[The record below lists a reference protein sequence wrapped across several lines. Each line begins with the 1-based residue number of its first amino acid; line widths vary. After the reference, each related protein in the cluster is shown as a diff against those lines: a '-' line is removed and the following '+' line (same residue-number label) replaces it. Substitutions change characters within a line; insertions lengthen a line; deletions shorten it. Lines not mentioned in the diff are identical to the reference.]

1 MNNFLLVFA
10 GLLVIPFISRSQL
23 QEFEI
28 KEVNLIDQI
37 NQLNKTASEVYDSV
51 PEMSFK
57 LANMAM
63 NLAREQNFDAGV
75 AEAHLNLGN
84 YYKLKLLQ
92 SKRLDNYSSALAI
105 FKNLNDTINLALTY
119 KLIGSV
125 YASEGLID
133 KMLDNLNESIALYS
147 QLNDSDGIYSCYLEM
162 GNGYYWAKDYSN
174 STKYYLLS
182 LSSLEGVNDSQN
194 RLAGIF
200 NNLGVNHL
208 EQGNYSKALDYFRQS
223 YSIYYGTNNLR
234 RLTANYYN
242 SARALIG
249 MAEYDSAMTFAIKS
263 HELSLNLKIDAALVE
278 STQLLA
284 ELFEEAR
291 NYQEAYKYQKMHSQL
306 VDSIRNVETARVI
319 DNYASALEIEE
330 AKLLI
335 EVARKEHLITK
346 IYRNLAAVGFFL
358 VVLFSITG
366 FLIWRGRHHK
376 KMANFDAQKKLVEA
390 EVENLSLRKKLI
402 NDELEFKNR
411 EVTVYSMK
419 AVQKNTF
426 LKEIRT
432 IVDQIVE
439 ENQQETPNLRKLLN
453 LIDSNST
460 TDKGWDEF
468 KKSFEKVH
476 QDFFSRIKEK
486 HPDVTSKE
494 LEHCAL
500 IKLNRN
506 LKETASVMGITSE
519 SVKMARH
526 RLKKKLNLGPEESL
540 VDYLIKF

>member
-1 MNNFLLVFA
+1 M
-10 GLLVIPFISRSQL
+10 
-23 QEFEI
+23 
-28 KEVNLIDQI
+28 
-37 NQLNKTASEVYDSV
+37 AS
-51 PEMSFK
+51 
-57 LANMAM
+57 
-63 NLAREQNFDAGV
+63 
-75 AEAHLNLGN
+75 
-84 YYKLKLLQ
+84 
-92 SKRLDNYSSALAI
+92 
-105 FKNLNDTINLALTY
+105 
-119 KLIGSV
+119 
-125 YASEGLID
+125 
-133 KMLDNLNESIALYS
+133 
-147 QLNDSDGIYSCYLEM
+147 
-162 GNGYYWAKDYSN
+162 
-174 STKYYLLS
+174 
-182 LSSLEGVNDSQN
+182 
-194 RLAGIF
+194 
-200 NNLGVNHL
+200 
-208 EQGNYSKALDYFRQS
+208 
-223 YSIYYGTNNLR
+223 
-234 RLTANYYN
+234 
-242 SARALIG
+242 
-249 MAEYDSAMTFAIKS
+249 
-263 HELSLNLKIDAALVE
+263 
-278 STQLLA
+278 
-284 ELFEEAR
+284 
-291 NYQEAYKYQKMHSQL
+291 
-306 VDSIRNVETARVI
+306 
-319 DNYASALEIEE
+319 
-330 AKLLI
+330 
-335 EVARKEHLITK
+335 
-346 IYRNLAAVGFFL
+346 
-358 VVLFSITG
+358 
-366 FLIWRGRHHK
+366 
-376 KMANFDAQKKLVEA
+376 FDAQKKLVEA